1 MPVDSTKSTT
11 WGEKSCLM
19 YFILFKINNIIL
31 IFELG
36 LEFVSGKNDNFKFK
50 IPENDRPCCFIN
62 ILDYVTYSD
71 VQVTQKGSV
80 FKLFSFLFW
89 FLWQARGTPKCLT
102 WPWFR
107 HCTGTRWHCSFPIDS
122 MLVPH
127 KITVP
132 PWDTDVWENIW
143 TKIYER
149 SRRDVL
155 GKFLKRVFGAWHT
168 CTWGGG
174 STLHS
179 RKVMYHLCCGKVEIL
194 TSYPGIFFKYIF
206 DLLNIFTKFKYLV
219 AISNFK
225 FFYDNLNTTNP

>member
-11 WGEKSCLM
+11 WGEKSLLM

-36 LEFVSGKNDNFKFK
+36 LEFVSGRNDNFKFK

-71 VQVTQKGSV
+71 VQVIQKGSV

-155 GKFLKRVFGAWHT
+155 GKFLKRVFGA
-168 CTWGGG
+168 
-174 STLHS
+174 
-179 RKVMYHLCCGKVEIL
+179 
-194 TSYPGIFFKYIF
+194 
-206 DLLNIFTKFKYLV
+206 
-219 AISNFK
+219 
-225 FFYDNLNTTNP
+225 

>member
-71 VQVTQKGSV
+71 VQVIQKGSV

-155 GKFLKRVFGAWHT
+155 GKFLKRFLEHDIHVHEGEGALFILERW
-168 CTWGGG
+168 CTICVVGKLKSSHLTQASFL
-174 STLHS
+174 STFL
-179 RKVMYHLCCGKVEIL
+179 
-194 TSYPGIFFKYIF
+194 IF
-206 DLLNIFTKFKYLV
+206 
-219 AISNFK
+219 
-225 FFYDNLNTTNP
+225 